1 MEKDK
6 NLLEQENM
14 KTFLQLLDEN
24 GMHDEKLCVQ
34 LLAGYVDQ
42 MEFQFN
48 TVLEELKNVRQ
59 ELNTIQDKTLRA
71 TATRAVD
78 KVVNKVEEA
87 KGQLMKLKDHIIT
100 TVDKA
105 VTGFKERGKSALVT
119 TMKSLNVTG
128 LLENIKNGLNHAAQ
142 SADYGIDKL
151 TKLGNE
157 VHAVNSHLKN
167 AGRVLTGKDS
177 KDLEPRDADKGALS
191 KIQESLFFSMSA
203 FSHMSQKT
211 DVAINAVK
219 KFEDKSNS
227 KKSVK
232 NELQDIKNKQQNNK
246 SNYKSGKEMKLG
258 QR

>member
-24 GMHDEKLCVQ
+24 GMHDEKLSVQ

-105 VTGFKERGKSALVT
+105 VTEFKERGKSALVT
-119 TMKSLNVTG
+119 AMKSLNVTG
-128 LLENIKNGLNHAAQ
+128 LLENIKSGLNHAAQ
-142 SADYGIDKL
+142 SADHEIDKL

-177 KDLEPRDADKGALS
+177 KDLKPRDADKGALS

-211 DVAINAVK
+211 DVVINAVK
-219 KFEDKSNS
+219 KLEEKSNS

-246 SNYKSGKEMKLG
+246 SNNKSGKEMELG